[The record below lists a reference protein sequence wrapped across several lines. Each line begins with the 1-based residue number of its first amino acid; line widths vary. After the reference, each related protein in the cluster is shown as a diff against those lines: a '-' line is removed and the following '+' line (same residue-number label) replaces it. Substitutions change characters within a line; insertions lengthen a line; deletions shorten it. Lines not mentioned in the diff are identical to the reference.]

1 MLPEVSTVGEGRET
15 EINNEREGVERHRL
29 TMRERGR
36 ETETEITNEIKRVDK
51 NKINTMRVRGKKKR
65 NNTVQSKA
73 YLTARCG
80 GGECEG

>member
-1 MLPEVSTVGEGRET
+1 
-15 EINNEREGVERHRL
+15 
-29 TMRERGR
+29 MRERGR
-36 ETETEITNEIKRVDK
+36 ETETEITNEIKRVD
-51 NKINTMRVRGKKKR
+51 KINTMRVRGKKKR